1 MFHAVRRRSP
11 SSAQAVTVTTA
22 PKLKPT
28 ASKQAPG
35 LKGCTSAATMAALL
49 GARGSVHP
57 LVQCARMDRLP
68 NDRAH
73 LQALGTKLHPV
84 ISATM
89 PR

>member
-1 MFHAVRRRSP
+1 MFNAVRRRSP

-35 LKGCTSAATMAALL
+35 LKGCTSAATMAAL
-49 GARGSVHP
+49 RGSVHL

-68 NDRAH
+68 NDRAR
-73 LQALGTKLHPV
+73 LQALGTKLHPA